1 MMDRFNVISVDP
13 GARYRVDNTFNVNN
27 WPPTQIYLFYL
38 KANRINN
45 AILHF
50 ENSLQAYNVV
60 HY

>member
-27 WPPTQIYLFYL
+27 WPPIQIYLFYL

-50 ENSLQAYNVV
+50 EN
-60 HY
+60 